1 MHVVQTHTRYF
12 PHVDGV
18 GSTVRGLSRELVA
31 RGHRVTVL
39 CSKVDPERPAI
50 EEIEGVRVR
59 RIPTAGEISDTQ
71 LPLYLPVELAR
82 IVPDADVLH
91 AHLPTPWTADLTALG
106 GCLSRTPTALT
117 YHNDIVG
124 TGLAS
129 HLAGLYNR
137 TGLELTLRLADRIT
151 ITQPNYLTDSA
162 HLGRFVEKV
171 TVVPNGVD
179 PKTFSPR
186 GEESRGDARPQLF
199 FLALLDE
206 NHTYKG
212 LDVLIDTLAQ
222 LAETENAAA
231 CPELIIGGDGDNR
244 AAYEQQVRDRD
255 LDEHVTFLGYVPE
268 ADLPRRYAEADAFVL
283 PSRSSAQ
290 EGFGL
295 VLLEA
300 LACETPVVTTPVV
313 GIADTIAAEP
323 VGTLVDPDDP
333 AALAD
338 GIAAVVDGAVD
349 LDRDRMRTICEERFS
364 WSASVDTLEEVYRE
378 LVQ

>member
-1 MHVVQTHTRYF
+1 VHVVQTHTRYF

-18 GSTVRGLSRELVA
+18 GSTVREQSRELVA

-39 CSKVDPERPAI
+39 CSKVDPSRPAT
-50 EEIEGVRVR
+50 EEIEGVRIR
-59 RIPTAGEISDTQ
+59 RIPTAGQISDTH

-91 AHLPTPWTADLTALG
+91 AHLPTPWTADVTALG
-106 GCLSRTPTALT
+106 GYLSGTPTVLT
-117 YHNDIVG
+117 YHNDLVG

-129 HLAGLYNR
+129 HAAALYNR
-137 TGLELTLRLADRIT
+137 TGLELTLRLVDRIA
-151 ITQPNYLTDSA
+151 ITQPDYLTDSA
-162 HLGRFVEKV
+162 HLGRFAVKV

-179 PKTFSPR
+179 PTTFSPP
-186 GEESRGDARPQLF
+186 GDESRTGARPQLF

-212 LDVLIDTLAQ
+212 LDVLIDALAH
-222 LAETENAAA
+222 LFESEDAAV
-231 CPELIIGGDGDNR
+231 CPDLIIGGDGGNR

-255 LDEHVTFLGYVPE
+255 LDDHVTFLGYVPE

-300 LACETPVVTTPVV
+300 LACKTPVVTTPVV

-338 GIAAVVDGAVD
+338 GIEAVLGGAVD
-349 LDRDRMRTICEERFS
+349 LNRDRMRTICEERFS
-364 WSASVDTLEEVYRE
+364 WGASVDTLEEVYRD
-378 LVQ
+378 LVH

>member
-39 CSKVDPERPAI
+39 CSKVDPSRPAT

-59 RIPTAGEISDTQ
+59 RIPTAGQISDTE
-71 LPLYLPVELAR
+71 LPLSLPVELAR
-82 IVPDADVLH
+82 TVPDADVLH
-91 AHLPTPWTADLTALG
+91 AHLPTPWTADVTALG
-106 GCLSRTPTALT
+106 GSLSGTPTVLT
-117 YHNDIVG
+117 YHNDLVG

-129 HLAGLYNR
+129 HAAALYNR
-137 TGLELTLRLADRIT
+137 TGLKLTLRLVDRIT
-151 ITQPNYLTDSA
+151 ITQPDYLTDSA
-162 HLGRFVEKV
+162 HLDQFAEKV

-179 PKTFSPR
+179 PATFNPP
-186 GEESRGDARPQLF
+186 GEKFRTGARPQVF
-199 FLALLDE
+199 FVALLDE

-212 LDVLIDTLAQ
+212 LDVLIDALAH
-222 LAETENAAA
+222 LAESEDATV
-231 CPELIIGGDGDNR
+231 CPDLIIGGDGGNR
-244 AAYEQQVRDRD
+244 ATYEQQVLDHGLNDR
-255 LDEHVTFLGYVPE
+255 VTFLGYVPE

-283 PSRSSAQ
+283 PSRSCAQ

-323 VGTLVDPDDP
+323 IGTLVDSDDP

-338 GIAAVVDGAVD
+338 GIGAVLDGAID

-364 WSASVDTLEEVYRE
+364 WGASVDTLEEVYRD
-378 LVQ
+378 LVH